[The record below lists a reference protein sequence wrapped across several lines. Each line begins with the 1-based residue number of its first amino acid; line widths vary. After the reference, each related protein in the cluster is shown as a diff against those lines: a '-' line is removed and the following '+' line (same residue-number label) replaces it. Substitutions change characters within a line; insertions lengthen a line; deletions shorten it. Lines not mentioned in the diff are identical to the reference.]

1 MPTYEQKLTEF
12 ARGKRFLR
20 LPRPIRDRADALCDA
35 CDSTR
40 PHTLFGLE
48 DTESK
53 RHFFVGDTCLK
64 GLVKL
69 GVILRYG
76 RHSGQAQFEN
86 EMRLRSLEHRGDQYA
101 SLTSEGAL
109 EPIGPED
116 GSNEHRPGI
125 EPKPIYP
132 AIFVIET
139 VHDYQAFAYG
149 FPSEGEG
156 MYAWG
161 YARKERHRKC
171 RVLVEKS
178 VQCWKKN
185 LWRSRTPSC
194 GALMKPGRRPAPAG
208 TSVA

>member
-1 MPTYEQKLTEF
+1 MRGTKMPTYEQKLTEF

-40 PHTLFGLE
+40 PHTLYGLE

-69 GVILRYG
+69 GAILRYG

-116 GSNEHRPGI
+116 GSNEHRPGSNLSQSI
-125 EPKPIYP
+125 QRSSSSRQYTITKPSP
-132 AIFVIET
+132 M
-139 VHDYQAFAYG
+139 G
-149 FPSEGEG
+149 F
-156 MYAWG
+156 
-161 YARKERHRKC
+161 HQ
-171 RVLVEKS
+171 RVRECMPGGTREKNGTESVESWWRRVSS
-178 VQCWKKN
+178 V
-185 LWRSRTPSC
+185 
-194 GALMKPGRRPAPAG
+194 GRRIFGDLGRHPA
-208 TSVA
+208 VH